1 MTTLHT
7 LTNENV
13 YSYSKLKSILYS
25 DEEKLVYRVG
35 YIKEKLLQISTALRG
50 KIPPDL
56 TDQDLTEDNA
66 FKQWIIVNS
75 IYDASVQD
83 ESNNGFNRLL
93 YYLFDKSRGNVARL
107 VNNYDINIKV
117 NDAGQL
123 EDMELV
129 ILETETAEESN
140 DE

>member
-1 MTTLHT
+1 MT
-7 LTNENV
+7 EE
-13 YSYSKLKSILYS
+13 ILEV
-25 DEEKLVYRVG
+25 DEDKLVYRVG

-75 IYDASVQD
+75 IYDASIQD
-83 ESNNGFNRLL
+83 ESNDGFNRLL
-93 YYLFDKSRGNVARL
+93 YYLFDKSKGNIARL
-107 VNNYDINIKV
+107 VNNYDINIEL

-123 EDMELV
+123 KDMQLV

-140 DE
+140 DG

>member
-1 MTTLHT
+1 MT
-7 LTNENV
+7 EE
-13 YSYSKLKSILYS
+13 ILEV
-25 DEEKLVYRVG
+25 DEDKLVYRVG

-83 ESNNGFNRLL
+83 EDNDGFNRLL
-93 YYLFDKSRGNVARL
+93 YYLFDKSKGNIARL
-107 VNNYDINIKV
+107 VNNYDINIEL
-117 NDAGQL
+117 NDSGQL
-123 EDMELV
+123 EDMQLV
-129 ILETETAEESN
+129 VLETETAEETN
-140 DE
+140 DGK

>member
-1 MTTLHT
+1 MT
-7 LTNENV
+7 EE
-13 YSYSKLKSILYS
+13 ILEV
-25 DEEKLVYRVG
+25 DEDKLVYRVG

-56 TDQDLTEDNA
+56 TDQDLTEDDA

-83 ESNNGFNRLL
+83 ESNDGFNRLL

>member
-1 MTTLHT
+1 MT
-7 LTNENV
+7 EE
-13 YSYSKLKSILYS
+13 ILEV
-25 DEEKLVYRVG
+25 DEDKLVYRVG
-35 YIKEKLLQISTALRG
+35 YIKEKLLQMSTALRG

-56 TDQDLTEDNA
+56 TDQDLTEDNI

-75 IYDASVQD
+75 IYDASIQD
-83 ESNNGFNRLL
+83 ESNDGFNRLL

-123 EDMELV
+123 EDMQLV
-129 ILETETAEESN
+129 VLETETAEESN
-140 DE
+140 DG

>member
-1 MTTLHT
+1 MTEEL
-7 LTNENV
+7 LEV
-13 YSYSKLKSILYS
+13 
-25 DEEKLVYRVG
+25 DEDKLVYRVG

-56 TDQDLTEDNA
+56 TDQDLTEDNV

-83 ESNNGFNRLL
+83 ESNDGFNRLL

-107 VNNYDINIKV
+107 VNSYDINIKL
-117 NDAGQL
+117 NDDGQL
-123 EDMELV
+123 EDMQLV
-129 ILETETAEESN
+129 VLETETAEEVN
-140 DE
+140 DG

>member
-1 MTTLHT
+1 MT
-7 LTNENV
+7 EE
-13 YSYSKLKSILYS
+13 ILEV
-25 DEEKLVYRVG
+25 DEDKLVYRVG
-35 YIKEKLLQISTALRG
+35 YIKEKLLQMSTALRG
-50 KIPPDL
+50 QIPPDL

-83 ESNNGFNRLL
+83 EGNDGFNRLL
-93 YYLFDKSRGNVARL
+93 YYLFDKSKGNVARL
-107 VNNYDINIKV
+107 VNDYDINIKV

-123 EDMELV
+123 EDMQLV

>member
-1 MTTLHT
+1 MT
-7 LTNENV
+7 EE
-13 YSYSKLKSILYS
+13 ILEV
-25 DEEKLVYRVG
+25 DEDKLVYRVG

-75 IYDASVQD
+75 IYDASIQD
-83 ESNNGFNRLL
+83 EGNDGFNRLL
-93 YYLFDKSRGNVARL
+93 YYLFDKSKGNIARL
-107 VNNYDINIKV
+107 VNNYDINIEL

-123 EDMELV
+123 KDMQLV

-140 DE
+140 DG

>member
-1 MTTLHT
+1 MT
-7 LTNENV
+7 EE
-13 YSYSKLKSILYS
+13 ILEV

-35 YIKEKLLQISTALRG
+35 YIKEKLLQMSTALRG
-50 KIPPDL
+50 GIPPDL
-56 TDQDLTEDNA
+56 TDKELTEDNA
-66 FKQWIIVNS
+66 FKQWILVNS

-93 YYLFDKSRGNVARL
+93 YYLFDKSKGNVARL
-107 VNNYDINIKV
+107 VNDYDINIKV

-129 ILETETAEESN
+129 ILETETAEEAN
-140 DE
+140 VG

>member
-1 MTTLHT
+1 MT
-7 LTNENV
+7 EE
-13 YSYSKLKSILYS
+13 ILEV
-25 DEEKLVYRVG
+25 DEDKLVYRVG

-75 IYDASVQD
+75 IYDASIQD
-83 ESNNGFNRLL
+83 ESNDGFNRLL

-107 VNNYDINIKV
+107 VNNYDINIKL

-123 EDMELV
+123 EDMQLV
-129 ILETETAEESN
+129 VLETETAEESN
-140 DE
+140 DGQ

>member
-1 MTTLHT
+1 MT
-7 LTNENV
+7 EE
-13 YSYSKLKSILYS
+13 ILEV
-25 DEEKLVYRVG
+25 DDDKLVYRVG

-75 IYDASVQD
+75 IYDASIQD
-83 ESNNGFNRLL
+83 ENNDGFNRLL
-93 YYLFDKSRGNVARL
+93 YYLFDKSKGNIARL
-107 VNNYDINIKV
+107 VNNYDINIEL

-123 EDMELV
+123 KDMQLV
-129 ILETETAEESN
+129 VLETETAEETN
-140 DE
+140 DGK

>member
-1 MTTLHT
+1 MT
-7 LTNENV
+7 EE
-13 YSYSKLKSILYS
+13 ILEV
-25 DEEKLVYRVG
+25 DEDKLVYRVG

-75 IYDASVQD
+75 IYDASIQD
-83 ESNNGFNRLL
+83 EDNDGFNRLL
-93 YYLFDKSRGNVARL
+93 YYLFDKSKGNVARL
-107 VNNYDINIKV
+107 VNNYDINIEL

-123 EDMELV
+123 KDMQLV
-129 ILETETAEESN
+129 VLETETAEETN
-140 DE
+140 DGK